1 MDRKMHSGA
10 SKFHFQRAREL
21 RDNSTHSESLLWEY
35 LKTKPHGIKFRR
47 QHPYS
52 VYILDFYCHSLKL
65 VIELDGSI
73 HNLPDNKLN
82 DEVRQQHL
90 ENDGLI
96 VIRFT
101 NDLVEKRFEDV
112 IKEIEVFII
121 KSKNEKK
128 RC

>member
-121 KSKNEKK
+121 KNKNEK
-128 RC
+128 

>member
-21 RDNSTHSESLLWEY
+21 RNNSTHSESLLWGY

-73 HNLPDNKLN
+73 HNLPDKKLN

-90 ENDGLI
+90 ENDGLR

-121 KSKNEKK
+121 KNKNEK
-128 RC
+128 

>member
-121 KSKNEKK
+121 KSKNEK
-128 RC
+128 

>member
-73 HNLPDNKLN
+73 HNLPENKLN

-121 KSKNEKK
+121 KSKNEK
-128 RC
+128 